1 VRSLRRKLDDSELK
15 RKTIQDKML
24 TMQEEWEQR
33 MSELSHSMMQKQSS
47 KIKGL
52 EVRVQELQEMLVEA
66 ELAKEGLVEEK
77 EELSEKLL
85 EAVNKFEEM
94 DDENENGILRKQL
107 DSLLKEKTSLS
118 SENNLLKDLIL
129 KQEKKDDEEREL
141 RSEKKPTKSN
151 RKPTEQESSNQLL
164 PIKSEYTSSKHHEPA
179 KQLNEEENNEL
190 KQKALAYFAKKA
202 PEVQVVCLGKGSAF

>member
-151 RKPTEQESSNQLL
+151 RKPTEQSHR
-164 PIKSEYTSSKHHEPA
+164 TSFCP
-179 KQLNEEENNEL
+179 
-190 KQKALAYFAKKA
+190 
-202 PEVQVVCLGKGSAF
+202 